1 MAFIY
6 CTNRNVL
13 QWETSKTAKNLILIV
28 LINTN
33 INSVTFLIAFV
44 NLNYTVVHWA
54 VKSLELITMTN
65 NVVCLYMQHF
75 VYCASTLLLLDV
87 IDKNVPVSAWIGVWE
102 S

>member
-1 MAFIY
+1 
-6 CTNRNVL
+6 
-13 QWETSKTAKNLILIV
+13 
-28 LINTN
+28 
-33 INSVTFLIAFV
+33 
-44 NLNYTVVHWA
+44 
-54 VKSLELITMTN
+54 MTN